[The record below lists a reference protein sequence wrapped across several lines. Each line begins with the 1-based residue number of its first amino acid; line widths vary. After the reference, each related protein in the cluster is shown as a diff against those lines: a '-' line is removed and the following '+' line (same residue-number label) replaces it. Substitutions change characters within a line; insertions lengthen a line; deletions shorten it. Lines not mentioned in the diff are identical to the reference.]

1 MIVSGTVTT
10 WGVSPWSARVAG
22 LLMGGEMSE
31 DAGRDRVDPIDEE
44 AANIDVRDES
54 AAEEIE
60 ELVEHARDLGRDAD
74 AEVDP
79 DAPGS

>member
-1 MIVSGTVTT
+1 
-10 WGVSPWSARVAG
+10 
-22 LLMGGEMSE
+22 MS
-31 DAGRDRVDPIDEE
+31 DDSGRDQVDPIDEE
-44 AANIDVRDES
+44 AANIDVRDEH

-79 DAPGS
+79 DAPRT